1 MDGFQFIIESPQETQ
16 GHKKRPRLVTSCDN
30 CRLKKIKCLQSSPE
44 TQCEACKAAKIPCKF
59 RDRERYFAER
69 SRAIAGPSSAPPYH
83 GSSSGRATTTTPESS
98 EPFQFECSMSRSPS
112 YSPPGTASADHA
124 RYQTYSDHSRPP
136 ATSRHTAGADDH
148 IRRYATSGPGQ
159 ALSRPHPT
167 SGGYRPTQVFD
178 PMHPQMPQRSWMPHF
193 IQIFISQLGTQCA
206 FLTYDDL
213 YEKFRHQTLSP
224 LLSNCIA
231 ALGARFSDIPDIVA
245 RGPHNVADIFCENA
259 KEMLSAALNQPSLD
273 VLHAVI
279 TLAWTEY
286 KTGRLLGFRQ
296 YGDLAMRTAM
306 AIGLSEESTRQ
317 MSPYD
322 SYQNRLRLTWQSVSQ
337 LYTTSTFD
345 LCMLRHITM
354 GRSIIIA
361 IIAIM
366 LKIGSWFSP
375 R

>member
-83 GSSSGRATTTTPESS
+83 GSSSRTTTSAPESS
-98 EPFQFECSMSRSPS
+98 ERSNSSGTNEYATPASTGYTPPSQGYANSMSRSSS
-112 YSPPGTASADHA
+112 YSPPGTASTDHG
-124 RYQTYSDHSRPP
+124 RYQTYPDHSRPP
-136 ATSRHTAGADDH
+136 TSHRHTATTDDH
-148 IRRYATSGPGQ
+148 TRRYGTPGPGQ
-159 ALSRPHPT
+159 PLGRPHPA

-193 IQIFISQLGTQCA
+193 IQIFISQLGSQCA
-206 FLTYDDL
+206 FMTYDDL

-231 ALGARFSDIPDIVA
+231 ALGARFSDIPDVVA

-337 LYTTSTFD
+337 LYASSA
-345 LCMLRHITM
+345 LS
-354 GRSIIIA
+354 G
-361 IIAIM
+361 
-366 LKIGSWFSP
+366 
-375 R
+375 

>member
-69 SRAIAGPSSAPPYH
+69 SRAIAGPSSVPPYH
-83 GSSSGRATTTTPESS
+83 GSSSRATTAVPESS
-98 EPFQFECSMSRSPS
+98 ERSNSSSTNEYATPAS
-112 YSPPGTASADHA
+112 TAYTPPHGRHTAAAD
-124 RYQTYSDHSRPP
+124 DHSR
-136 ATSRHTAGADDH
+136 
-148 IRRYATSGPGQ
+148 RYGTSGPGQ
-159 ALSRPHPT
+159 ALGRPHPT
-167 SGGYRPTQVFD
+167 LGGYRPTQVFD

-193 IQIFISQLGTQCA
+193 IQIFISQLGSQCA
-206 FLTYDDL
+206 FMTYDEL

-231 ALGARFSDIPDIVA
+231 ALGARFSDIPDVVA
-245 RGPHNVADIFCENA
+245 RGPQNVADIFCENA

-337 LYTTSTFD
+337 LYASSACEFSGS
-345 LCMLRHITM
+345 LRFKP
-354 GRSIIIA
+354 
-361 IIAIM
+361 
-366 LKIGSWFSP
+366 L
-375 R
+375 

>member
-44 TQCEACKAAKIPCKF
+44 TQCEACKAAKISCKF

-83 GSSSGRATTTTPESS
+83 GSSSGRSATAVPESS
-98 EPFQFECSMSRSPS
+98 ERSNSSGTSEYATSASTAYTPPSQGYASSVSRSPS
-112 YSPPGTASADHA
+112 YSPPGTASTDHG
-124 RYQTYSDHSRPP
+124 RYQVYSDHSRPSTTP
-136 ATSRHTAGADDH
+136 RHTAAADDH
-148 IRRYATSGPGQ
+148 IRRYGTSGSGQ
-159 ALSRPHPT
+159 PLSRPHPT
-167 SGGYRPTQVFD
+167 SGGSYRPTQVFD

-193 IQIFISQLGTQCA
+193 IQIFISQLGSQCA
-206 FLTYDDL
+206 FMTYDDL

-245 RGPHNVADIFCENA
+245 RGPHNVADIYCENA

-337 LYTTSTFD
+337 LYASST
-345 LCMLRHITM
+345 LS
-354 GRSIIIA
+354 G
-361 IIAIM
+361 
-366 LKIGSWFSP
+366 
-375 R
+375 

>member
-69 SRAIAGPSSAPPYH
+69 SRAIAGPSSSPTYH
-83 GSSSGRATTTTPESS
+83 GLSSRATITASESS
-98 EPFQFECSMSRSPS
+98 ERSNSSGANEHATPASTAHTSPSQGYANSMSRSPS
-112 YSPPGTASADHA
+112 YSPPGTSSTDHG
-124 RYQTYSDHSRPP
+124 RYQTYPDHSRPP
-136 ATSRHTAGADDH
+136 TTHS
-148 IRRYATSGPGQ
+148 
-159 ALSRPHPT
+159 
-167 SGGYRPTQVFD
+167 GYRPTQVFD
-178 PMHPQMPQRSWMPHF
+178 PMNPQMPQRSWMPHF
-193 IQIFISQLGTQCA
+193 IQIFISQLGSQCA
-206 FLTYDDL
+206 FMTYDDL

-231 ALGARFSDIPDIVA
+231 ALGARFSDIPDVVA
-245 RGPHNVADIFCENA
+245 RGPQNVADIFCENA

-337 LYTTSTFD
+337 LYASSA
-345 LCMLRHITM
+345 CE
-354 GRSIIIA
+354 
-361 IIAIM
+361 
-366 LKIGSWFSP
+366 FSGLL
-375 R
+375 

>member
-1 MDGFQFIIESPQETQ
+1 MEGFQFIIESPQETQ

-69 SRAIAGPSSAPPYH
+69 SRAIAGPSSVPSYH
-83 GSSSGRATTTTPESS
+83 GSSSRATTSVPESS
-98 EPFQFECSMSRSPS
+98 ERSNSSGTNEYATPASTAYTASSQGYTNSISRSPS
-112 YSPPGTASADHA
+112 YSPPGTASADHG
-124 RYQTYSDHSRPP
+124 RYQTYPDHSRPP
-136 ATSRHTAGADDH
+136 TTHRHTAAADDH
-148 IRRYATSGPGQ
+148 TRRYGTPGAGQ
-159 ALSRPHPT
+159 ALSRPPPT
-167 SGGYRPTQVFD
+167 SSGYRPAQVFD
-178 PMHPQMPQRSWMPHF
+178 PIHPQMPQRSWMPHF
-193 IQIFISQLGTQCA
+193 IQIFISQLGSQCA
-206 FLTYDDL
+206 FMTYDDL

-231 ALGARFSDIPDIVA
+231 ALGARFSDIPDVVA

-337 LYTTSTFD
+337 LYASSA
-345 LCMLRHITM
+345 LS
-354 GRSIIIA
+354 G
-361 IIAIM
+361 
-366 LKIGSWFSP
+366 
-375 R
+375 